1 MAIHIHR
8 SERTDTLLRGL
19 AAVLAQTPSD
29 SFTPDVI
36 AVPTPGIERFISQ
49 GLGLTLGSS
58 EGRTDG
64 ICANVDFP
72 SPGALVNRVISQT
85 SGIEP
90 REDPWLPHRAV
101 WPLLAVIDRS
111 ANEVWCEPLAR
122 HLGLLEDEPLRR
134 DRRFAVASRLAG
146 LFSTYG
152 SQRPGLILDWAR
164 NDDSV
169 VPDDLAWQPQLWRA
183 LREEIG
189 VPSLAERLEPAC
201 KAVSSDPSL
210 VELPA
215 RLSVFGASRLPADQR
230 QVLAAL
236 GETRDVHLW
245 LAEASPQ
252 TVNATSLYRR
262 DANADEVRNPLL
274 RSFGRDAR
282 ELRQRLD
289 LQMPDAVHDHL
300 ASDLQDGTML
310 GQLQCQI
317 RDNTISS
324 NASRDRS
331 IQVHACHG
339 QARQA
344 EVVHEIVLSLLQNDP
359 TLEAR
364 DILIMCP
371 DLDAFAPLLSAAFC
385 DDSLRLRIADRTPE
399 QGNLV
404 LVALATLLD
413 LVTGRTELSTVLDFA
428 AQPPVRQ
435 KFGFDDDALDRLAEL
450 TEQAGIRWGLDDQT
464 RADFLVRI
472 PTGTWAWGLDRM
484 LLGVA
489 MSEDGL
495 PIVNGVL
502 PVDDVNS
509 GDVALVGQLAELIT
523 RLRQAR
529 DTLQGRHSASQ
540 WVATI
545 SAVLEDLTQVWGLD
559 AWQMPNALAVVSGLA
574 ENAGSQADSLE
585 LSLADIRW
593 LLEEVLTGRPTRS
606 NFRSGDLTVCG
617 LAPMR
622 SVPHRVICLV
632 GMDDGAFPRSLITD
646 GDDILARDPLIGER
660 DVRSEDRQ
668 LLLDA
673 IMATTDTLVITYAGA
688 DERTNQPRPPCVP
701 LGELLDTLETM
712 APGARDHVLVHH
724 PLQPFDPRNFEPGAL
739 GSAEPF
745 SHDQWALAAARRSG
759 EPRTAAATALLD
771 DLPPVD
777 VTELSP
783 QDLGT
788 FLASPV
794 NAFLRTRLG
803 LSLREDDDQAPEQIP
818 IALNGLTSWQVG
830 NRSLRLLTRG
840 ESVDR
845 VSAAEYARG
854 ELPPGPLGG
863 ETLRTV
869 GAEALAIAEKSQ
881 ALRNGQPRHV
891 GVSIDL
897 PNGVRVVGVVP
908 DVYEDGIVR
917 ASFSKTKP
925 KEELRIWAELL
936 ALAAARPDR
945 TWTACLVTKDGGFR
959 LTAPANAGEILA
971 QLTDL
976 YRSGLRSPLPLPP
989 ATASCYAKRR
999 AEGSA
1004 VEQAMRAAQ
1013 FGVWQR
1019 NANERELAE
1028 IVWVWGEEADFSSLT
1043 AEAPRSAENWFD
1055 EATRFGMLARRVW
1068 TPLLAA
1074 REDL

>member
-1 MAIHIHR
+1 M
-8 SERTDTLLRGL
+8 
-19 AAVLAQTPSD
+19 
-29 SFTPDVI
+29 
-36 AVPTPGIERFISQ
+36 
-49 GLGLTLGSS
+49 
-58 EGRTDG
+58 
-64 ICANVDFP
+64 
-72 SPGALVNRVISQT
+72 
-85 SGIEP
+85 
-90 REDPWLPHRAV
+90 
-101 WPLLAVIDRS
+101 
-111 ANEVWCEPLAR
+111 
-122 HLGLLEDEPLRR
+122 
-134 DRRFAVASRLAG
+134 
-146 LFSTYG
+146 
-152 SQRPGLILDWAR
+152 
-164 NDDSV
+164 
-169 VPDDLAWQPQLWRA
+169 
-183 LREEIG
+183 
-189 VPSLAERLEPAC
+189 PSLAERLEPAC
-201 KAVSSDPSL
+201 KAVGSDPGL
-210 VELPA
+210 VDLPA
-215 RLSVFGASRLPADQR
+215 RLSVFGASRLPANQL

-236 GETRDVHLW
+236 GESRDVHLW

-632 GMDDGAFPRSLITD
+632 GMDDGAFPARSSPT
-646 GDDILARDPLIGER
+646 
-660 DVRSEDRQ
+660 
-668 LLLDA
+668 
-673 IMATTDTLVITYAGA
+673 ATTSWPGTHSSANVTCAARTGNCCSTRSWRPPTRWSSRTPA
-688 DERTNQPRPPCVP
+688 PTSARTNPDRPAYHWANCW
-701 LGELLDTLETM
+701 TLSR
-712 APGARDHVLVHH
+712 PWR
-724 PLQPFDPRNFEPGAL
+724 P
-739 GSAEPF
+739 
-745 SHDQWALAAARRSG
+745 
-759 EPRTAAATALLD
+759 
-771 DLPPVD
+771 
-777 VTELSP
+777 
-783 QDLGT
+783 
-788 FLASPV
+788 
-794 NAFLRTRLG
+794 
-803 LSLREDDDQAPEQIP
+803 
-818 IALNGLTSWQVG
+818 
-830 NRSLRLLTRG
+830 
-840 ESVDR
+840 
-845 VSAAEYARG
+845 
-854 ELPPGPLGG
+854 
-863 ETLRTV
+863 
-869 GAEALAIAEKSQ
+869 ALAITSSCTTLCSPSIRVTSNRAHWAAQSRS
-881 ALRNGQPRHV
+881 ATTSGHLRRLVDP
-891 GVSIDL
+891 
-897 PNGVRVVGVVP
+897 
-908 DVYEDGIVR
+908 
-917 ASFSKTKP
+917 AS
-925 KEELRIWAELL
+925 L
-936 ALAAARPDR
+936 ARPPPPRCWTTCRRSTSRNCLRR
-945 TWTACLVTKDGGFR
+945 TSARSWPPLSTRSCALVWDCRCARTTIR
-959 LTAPANAGEILA
+959 
-971 QLTDL
+971 
-976 YRSGLRSPLPLPP
+976 LRS
-989 ATASCYAKRR
+989 
-999 AEGSA
+999 
-1004 VEQAMRAAQ
+1004 
-1013 FGVWQR
+1013 
-1019 NANERELAE
+1019 
-1028 IVWVWGEEADFSSLT
+1028 
-1043 AEAPRSAENWFD
+1043 
-1055 EATRFGMLARRVW
+1055 RFQSH
-1068 TPLLAA
+1068 
-1074 REDL
+1074 